1 MFSPDIAF
9 ITVIWNDSGLLTNN
23 SGYFLHL
30 IDTLMRQVRWFGPGQ
45 SLLFNGVT
53 AVSSDRRF
61 SLARPYPSYW
71 NLVIKHVKVGDQ
83 GIYRCQVQYPVTLT
97 REITLEVQGME
108 LFLLGQHVTK
118 RMTSCNV
125 FSELQFQDVYVIC
138 LFCNFTSFELL
149 FLSVAPQILP
159 SSSSENQQVKEGSE
173 VTIYCDATG
182 FPSPKIM
189 WHLIQDGKSKR
200 RSLNWVLQS
209 C

>member
-1 MFSPDIAF
+1 MYMEMFSPDIAF
-9 ITVIWNDSGLLTNN
+9 ITLIWNDSGLLTNN

-108 LFLLGQHVTK
+108 FFLLGQFY
-118 RMTSCNV
+118 M
-125 FSELQFQDVYVIC
+125 
-138 LFCNFTSFELL
+138 
-149 FLSVAPQILP
+149 
-159 SSSSENQQVKEGSE
+159 
-173 VTIYCDATG
+173 
-182 FPSPKIM
+182 
-189 WHLIQDGKSKR
+189 
-200 RSLNWVLQS
+200 
-209 C
+209 